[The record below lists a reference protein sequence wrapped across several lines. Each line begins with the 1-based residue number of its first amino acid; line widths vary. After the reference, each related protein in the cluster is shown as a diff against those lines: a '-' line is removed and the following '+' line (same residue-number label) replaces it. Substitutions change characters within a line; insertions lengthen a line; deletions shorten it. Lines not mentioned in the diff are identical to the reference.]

1 MFPNAK
7 KGVGRIFIA
16 EILAVIGAAVAIVA
30 GIIVIV
36 GAIAGSAA
44 QSEAIGV
51 GSVATGGALALA
63 SGVVLVVAFV
73 INLVGLI
80 NAKQDDDRFRIAFFA
95 MLVSIITSVVASIFA
110 SSNPTLNNIL
120 ETIANVFNLASTIF
134 VILGIMSLAEKLN
147 NPDMVKRGNTIIKL
161 ITASYVL
168 AIVGNICAVIF
179 RATSAVVLAGVF
191 ETVASVVSLVSYI
204 IYLIYLASA
213 KKMLA

>member
-51 GSVATGGALALA
+51 GSIATGGVLALA
-63 SGVVLVVAFV
+63 SGVVFVVAFV

-95 MLVSIITSVVASIFA
+95 MLVSIIISVVASIFA
-110 SSNPTLNNIL
+110 TSNPTLNNIL
-120 ETIANVFNLASTIF
+120 ETIANVFNFASTIF

-179 RATSAVVLAGVF
+179 RATSAVVLSGVF
-191 ETVASVVSLVSYI
+191 ETVASVVSLVSYV